1 MEISTKQEKKRKE
14 DTNRKKESEQGNK
27 DTSFPRPV
35 MVSFT

>member
-27 DTSFPRPV
+27 DTSFPCPETYP
-35 MVSFT
+35 FT